1 MKIAIDAFGG
11 DNAPLEIIKGAK
23 MAFEEYKIDITLVG
37 DEKIIKKVCQENNIN
52 LEGIEIKHAPDTIS
66 MGDSPTEITRS
77 KKESSMAIG
86 LKMLKEGEFD
96 GFISAGNSGAL
107 TVGSTLIVKRIKG
120 IKRCAFAPVA
130 PKQTGFFM
138 LIDSGANSE
147 CRPEML
153 YQFGLMGSIYME
165 KVMGIKRP
173 RVGLVNVGTERHKGD
188 TLRKETFEILS
199 KSNLNFIGNI
209 ESRDIPKDA
218 ADVVVCDGFTGN
230 IILKMY
236 EGMASVLMGKFK
248 DVLSKNIKTKLAA
261 SLILPELKN
270 MKKDMDYNEYGGAAI
285 IGISKPVFKAHGSSK
300 AKTIKNA
307 IRLTKD
313 YIQNDVIKIISQSI
327 NSTGE

>member
-23 MAFEEYKIDITLVG
+23 MAYAEYKINIILVG
-37 DEKIIKKVCQENNIN
+37 DEKIIEKVCKENNIS
-52 LEGIEIKHAPDTIS
+52 LEGIKIKHTPDIIG
-66 MGDSPTEITRS
+66 MEDPPTEITRS
-77 KKESSMAIG
+77 KKESSMAVG
-86 LKMLKEGEFD
+86 LKMLKEDEAD

-107 TVGSTLIVKRIKG
+107 TVGTTLIVKRIKG
-120 IKRCAFAPVA
+120 IKRCAFAPVI
-130 PKQTGFFM
+130 PKQTGLFM

-153 YQFGLMGSIYME
+153 EQFGIMGSIYME
-165 KVMGIKRP
+165 KVVGIKRP
-173 RVGLVNVGTERHKGD
+173 RVGLVNVGTEEHKGD
-188 TLRKETFEILS
+188 TLRKETFELLS

-236 EGMASVLMGKFK
+236 EGMASALMGKFK
-248 DVLSKNIKTKLAA
+248 EVLSKNIKTKLAA

-313 YIQNDVIKIISQSI
+313 YIQNNVIKIISQSI
-327 NSTGE
+327 DSTKE

>member
-66 MGDSPTEITRS
+66 MEDSPTEITRS

>member
-66 MGDSPTEITRS
+66 MEDSPTEITRS

-173 RVGLVNVGTERHKGD
+173 KVGLVNVGTERHKGD

-307 IRLTKD
+307 IRLTKN

>member
-1 MKIAIDAFGG
+1 MKIAVDAFGG

-23 MAFEEYKIDITLVG
+23 MAYAEYKIDIILVG
-37 DEKIIKKVCQENNIN
+37 DEKIIERVCKENNIN
-52 LEGIEIKHAPDTIS
+52 LEGVKIKHAPDIIG
-66 MGDSPTEITRS
+66 MQDPPTDITRS
-77 KKESSMAIG
+77 KKESSMAVG
-86 LKMLKEGEFD
+86 LKMLKEDQAD

-107 TVGSTLIVKRIKG
+107 TVGSTLIVKRIRG
-120 IKRCAFAPVA
+120 IKRCAFAPVV
-130 PKQTGFFM
+130 PKQKGFFM

-153 YQFGLMGSIYME
+153 EQFGVMGSVYME
-165 KVMGIKRP
+165 KIMGINRP
-173 RVGLVNVGTERHKGD
+173 RVGLVNVGTEEHKGD
-188 TLRKETFEILS
+188 ALRKETFELLS
-199 KSNLNFIGNI
+199 KSSLNFIGNI
-209 ESRDIPKDA
+209 ESRNIPKDV

-236 EGMASVLMGKFK
+236 EGMANVLLGKFK
-248 DVLSKNIKTKLAA
+248 EVLSKNIKTKLAA

-313 YIQNDVIKIISQSI
+313 YIQKDVIKIISQSI
-327 NSTGE
+327 NPAQE

>member
-1 MKIAIDAFGG
+1 MKIAVDAFGG

-23 MAFEEYKIDITLVG
+23 MAYAEYKIDVILVG
-37 DEKIIKKVCQENNIN
+37 DEKIIEKVCKENNIG
-52 LEGIEIKHAPDTIS
+52 LEGIKIKHAPDIIG
-66 MGDSPTEITRS
+66 MEDPPTDITRS
-77 KKESSMAIG
+77 KKESSMAVG
-86 LKMLKEGEFD
+86 LKMLKEDEAD

-120 IKRCAFAPVA
+120 IKRCAFAPVI

-153 YQFGLMGSIYME
+153 EQFGVMGSIYME

-173 RVGLVNVGTERHKGD
+173 RVGLVNVGTEEHKGD
-188 TLRKETFEILS
+188 TLRKETYELLS

-209 ESRDIPKDA
+209 ESRDVPKDA

-236 EGMASVLMGKFK
+236 EGMASVLMRKFK
-248 DVLSKNIKTKLAA
+248 EVLSKNIKTKLAA
-261 SLILPELKN
+261 SLIIPELKN

-285 IGISKPVFKAHGSSK
+285 MGISKPVFKAHGSSK
-300 AKTIKNA
+300 AKTIKSA
-307 IRLTKD
+307 IRLTKN
-313 YIQNDVIKIISQSI
+313 YIQNDVIKIISHSI
-327 NSTGE
+327 DHTKE

>member
-66 MGDSPTEITRS
+66 MEDSPTEITRS

-307 IRLTKD
+307 IRLTKN